1 MHEITE
7 NSYIFL
13 PAGRVS
19 ELSGSGLAGCCWGAV
34 TQAGRRESRR
44 AGKRGKSQAEKR
56 IGVNKV
62 YKRTT
67 RYNSLGMTKKD
78 LNCFDDSKACG
89 EYFSLDRNVWE
100 EVNFSIDE
108 HKRINIGRP
117 QAGEKVRVFILKDFE
132 TFQEEI
138 LKEGFD
144 REEIEK
150 LYNKFKEPAV
160 TDELIGFNRR
170 VWVDL
175 RRVRGENRGQPLEVN
190 ANGTIWIGDRAEPGN
205 VRIFTRRG

>member
-1 MHEITE
+1 MHDITE

-13 PAGRVS
+13 PTGRVS
-19 ELSGSGLAGCCWGAV
+19 ELSGSGLVGGYLGTV
-34 TQAGRRESRR
+34 TQAGRRVSRR
-44 AGKRGKSQAEKR
+44 ASKRGKNQAEKR
-56 IGVNKV
+56 IGVKKV

-67 RYNSLGMTKKD
+67 HYNSLGMTKKD
-78 LNCFDDSKACG
+78 LNCFDDSTACG
-89 EYFSLDRNVWE
+89 EYFSLDRNFWE

-117 QAGEKVRVFILKDFE
+117 QAGEKVRLFILKDFE
-132 TFQEEI
+132 TFQEDM

-150 LYNKFKEPAV
+150 LYIKFKEPV
-160 TDELIGFNRR
+160 ITEDLIGFNRR

-190 ANGTIWIGDRAEPGN
+190 SNGTIWIGDRAELGN
-205 VRIFTRRG
+205 VKIFTRRE